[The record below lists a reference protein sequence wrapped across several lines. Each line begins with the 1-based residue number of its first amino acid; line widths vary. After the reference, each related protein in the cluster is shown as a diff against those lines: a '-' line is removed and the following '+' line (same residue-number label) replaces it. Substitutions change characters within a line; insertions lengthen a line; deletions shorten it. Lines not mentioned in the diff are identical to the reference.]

1 MNDNNKNIFDLKKI
15 NKDITELVSSL
26 SDFFNGESEILH
38 KSKVTLRCFEDIEIE
53 YKRYMKF
60 SSSPAEIINLN
71 IGILSSNINDLLRK
85 VFEFIDTVYRYNLSD
100 GDSSARIR
108 ITDNIEKIKS
118 KASLIEKMINNNPN
132 NINFDFKN
140 QDTLIKKYES
150 LIEKQSRDNDE
161 FSNEINEFRTE
172 IDKLKSYAS
181 ERIDSVDKF
190 FQDSTLKLQGDKD
203 NIDNLL
209 GKVSESVIAGNFDKS
224 AENEKKSADWLRIAS
239 LGCMVLIACVVGYSL
254 YETTTDAFKW
264 ETSLFRLIFSV
275 LLSVP
280 AAYLARESAKHRQQQ
295 YSHLETSL
303 NLKAIGPYIASL
315 PENEQN
321 LIKSDIAK
329 KMFTPK
335 IQAIQNTDYY
345 PINTQELFL
354 KLFDKMDFKPQKDSK
369 ADTDKDKD
377 KDKDK

>member
-1 MNDNNKNIFDLKKI
+1 M
-15 NKDITELVSSL
+15 
-26 SDFFNGESEILH
+26 
-38 KSKVTLRCFEDIEIE
+38 
-53 YKRYMKF
+53 
-60 SSSPAEIINLN
+60 
-71 IGILSSNINDLLRK
+71 
-85 VFEFIDTVYRYNLSD
+85 
-100 GDSSARIR
+100 
-108 ITDNIEKIKS
+108 
-118 KASLIEKMINNNPN
+118 ASL
-132 NINFDFKN
+132 F
-140 QDTLIKKYES
+140 
-150 LIEKQSRDNDE
+150 
-161 FSNEINEFRTE
+161 
-172 IDKLKSYAS
+172 
-181 ERIDSVDKF
+181 
-190 FQDSTLKLQGDKD
+190 
-203 NIDNLL
+203 
-209 GKVSESVIAGNFDKS
+209 
-224 AENEKKSADWLRIAS
+224 
-239 LGCMVLIACVVGYSL
+239 CMVVIACVVGYSL

-295 YSHLETSL
+295 HSHHETSL

-369 ADTDKDKD
+369 ADTDKDK
-377 KDKDK
+377 